1 MSAHRRGIPYGYA
14 VQDDGSVA
22 ADADEQLGR

>member
-1 MSAHRRGIPYGYA
+1 MRAHRRGIPYDT

-22 ADADEQLGR
+22 ADADEQAGR